1 MEKTLIMPIVN
12 AIRSDDSEAI
22 KLLFTQD
29 PEQKEFYGPFG
40 STTWLCYAAAYGS
53 LDVIKTLID
62 LGLDVNKGDKHD
74 SKCPISYAADNG
86 RPDIVDYLLSQ
97 GAVLDTSLSIRNPL
111 FAAIVGRSPET
122 VKLLLEAG
130 IDSKVRYNSKT
141 MKNMDALAFARM
153 QGEMECARII
163 ALWNA
168 NSDESLAKQAL
179 EEAEL
184 IAYANTDPV
193 SEEDKHYGVRES

>member
-1 MEKTLIMPIVN
+1 MEKSLIMPIVN
-12 AIRSDDSEAI
+12 AIRSGDCEAI

-40 STTWLCYAAAYGS
+40 ATTWLCYAAAHGS
-53 LDVIKTLID
+53 LHAIETLIGI
-62 LGLDVNKGDKHD
+62 GLDINKGDKHD
-74 SKCPISYAADNG
+74 NICPISYAADKG
-86 RPDIVDYLLSQ
+86 RHEVVAYLLSQ

-141 MKNMDALAFARM
+141 MKNMDAVAFARM
-153 QGEMECARII
+153 QGEMACARMI

-168 NSDESLAKQAL
+168 NGDETLAKEAL
-179 EEAEL
+179 IEAER
-184 IAYANTDPV
+184 IAYDNAKPA
-193 SEEDKHYGVRES
+193 

>member
-1 MEKTLIMPIVN
+1 MDKSLIMPIVN
-12 AIRSDDSEAI
+12 AIKSDDCEAI
-22 KLLFTQD
+22 KSLFTQD

-40 STTWLCYAAAYGS
+40 STTWLCYAAAHGS
-53 LDVIKTLID
+53 LDAIKTLTD

-74 SKCPISYAADNG
+74 NQTPICYAADNN
-86 RPDIVDYLLSQ
+86 RSDVVAYLLSQ

-122 VKLLLEAG
+122 VKLLLEVG
-130 IDSKVRYNSKT
+130 VDSKVRYNSKT

-153 QGEMECARII
+153 QGEMECARMI

-168 NSDESLAKQAL
+168 NGDEALAKEAL
-179 EEAEL
+179 VEAER
-184 IAYANTDPV
+184 IAYANTEPV
-193 SEEDKHYGVRES
+193 SEEDKYYGVKGS